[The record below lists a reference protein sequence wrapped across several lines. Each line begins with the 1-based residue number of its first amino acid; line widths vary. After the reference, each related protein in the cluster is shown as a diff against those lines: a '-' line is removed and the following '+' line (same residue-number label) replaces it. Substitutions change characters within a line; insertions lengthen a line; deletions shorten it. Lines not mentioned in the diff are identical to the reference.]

1 MDLYIE
7 TLTGTVF
14 ELHVSP
20 FETILSIKAKI
31 QHLEG
36 IPISQQH
43 LVWQAIQLDDE
54 YCLHDYNIG
63 PSATLKLVLAMRGG
77 PINTRR
83 VSIEDPSLQ
92 EMADYM
98 DANRDE
104 IWETL
109 MQDNQQVTLLVFRD
123 GDQLNFFRV
132 FDRGDGTLT
141 PYSESISPHSDGDDA
156 EVSDGSDQMA
166 KKDNATT
173 KQKMEALQQQLAV
186 KSGSTKKVPK
196 PPSIPSLKNTKSSL
210 AKRRIHFTKSTTPK
224 LVAAPSRSGVQPS
237 RHGVVPKTESA
248 MQQYDLSELTPSPTK
263 SPTKVSSR
271 LSRLAVLSRA
281 DDDDKAEVQTTA
293 KESARR
299 RILPPLTSKD
309 GPSLPKETS
318 TGHVFSMQSIAE
330 SMSGS
335 VKADSKPST
344 AKSNRRLSS
353 KQSLKNSAK
362 AASHNKQPSSRQG
375 TSGKPSTSAEKKVA
389 TSKGTEEKASCI
401 NVEAPTYKAPLQL
414 PRIEKGKTAA
424 SKEDIPSAPDKP
436 DKPSRK
442 ATKVRSRRH
451 MLKPIGTLEAKSPIE
466 VASTSPQE
474 VIENEVAGGGTTS
487 REAAAASV
495 MMSPPYYD
503 QIDEILKEAQLQDL
517 LRDSIEFEN
526 YKKLLSW
533 VRPRLEQAADAVA
546 YPPPGFGYHTYGAHM
561 TEGVPEMSTR
571 EQSRPGKTS
580 PDHRGPR
587 LRSSKVNLRGGG
599 PTVGSQAG
607 LLPPVTALPT
617 TSKKRLRCAVCTKKL
632 GLATTYHCRCGVA
645 FCGVHRYPEAHPCDF
660 DFKTEGRKFLE
671 KSNPVVAAQKL
682 PKI

>member
-14 ELHVSP
+14 ELRVSP

-43 LVWQAIQLDDE
+43 LVWQAAQLDDD

-63 PSATLKLVLAMRGG
+63 PGATLKLVLAMRGG

-98 DANRDE
+98 DANREE

-141 PYSESISPHSDGDDA
+141 PYSESISPHSDGDD
-156 EVSDGSDQMA
+156 EDVSDGSDQVA

-173 KQKMEALQQQLAV
+173 KQKMAVLQQKLALR
-186 KSGSTKKVPK
+186 SGNVKKVPK
-196 PPSIPSLKNTKSSL
+196 PPSIPSLKSTTNSSL
-210 AKRRIHFTKSTTPK
+210 AKRRIQFTKSTTPK
-224 LVAAPSRSGVQPS
+224 LITAPSRSGVQPS

-263 SPTKVSSR
+263 SPVKSR

-281 DDDDKAEVQTTA
+281 DDEDKGEAPETKQD
-293 KESARR
+293 SARR
-299 RILPPLTSKD
+299 RILPPLSKEV
-309 GPSLPKETS
+309 PSNTKDTCNP
-318 TGHVFSMQSIAE
+318 VFSMQSIAE
-330 SMSGS
+330 SISGS
-335 VKADSKPST
+335 VKADSKPSSV
-344 AKSNRRLSS
+344 KSSRKLSS
-353 KQSLKNSAK
+353 KLSKKSSAK
-362 AASHNKQPSSRQG
+362 STAKDHIPSSKNKEKI
-375 TSGKPSTSAEKKVA
+375 TSQN
-389 TSKGTEEKASCI
+389 KG
-401 NVEAPTYKAPLQL
+401 APTYKAPLQL
-414 PRIEKGKTAA
+414 PRLENPKTIV
-424 SKEDIPSAPDKP
+424 SKEDIPAVTDKP

-451 MLKPIGTLEAKSPIE
+451 MLKPIGTLEARSPIDA
-466 VASTSPQE
+466 VSTSPQE
-474 VIENEVAGGGTTS
+474 VTDTEGVIGGTTS

-495 MMSPPYYD
+495 MASPPYYD
-503 QIDEILKEAQLQDL
+503 QLDEILKEAQLQDL
-517 LRDSIEFEN
+517 LRDSIEYEN

-533 VRPRLEQAADAVA
+533 VRPRLEQAADTAS
-546 YPPPGFGYHTYGAHM
+546 YPPPGFGYSTYGTHL
-561 TEGVPEMSTR
+561 TEGLPELSTK
-571 EQSRPGKTS
+571 EPSRTGKVS
-580 PDHRGPR
+580 PDVRGAR
-587 LRSSKVNLRGGG
+587 LRSSKVNLRAGA
-599 PTVGSQAG
+599 SQAG
-607 LLPPVTALPT
+607 HLPPVNNAPT
-617 TSKKRLRCAVCTKKL
+617 TSKKRLRCSVCSKKL
-632 GLATTYHCRCGVA
+632 GLATTYHCRCGSA
-645 FCGVHRYPEAHPCDF
+645 FCGTHRYPEAHPCDF
-660 DFKTEGRKFLE
+660 DFKTEGRKLLE
-671 KSNPVVAAQKL
+671 KSNPVVAAPKL